1 MSDYGIDVSS
11 YNTVTDWTQVKA
23 AGNSWAWAKA
33 TQGSGYTNE
42 LFPSQMRSGQD
53 AGLRMGAYHFPDPRV
68 SVATQVR
75 YFVSAAKAYGAF
87 EAGAM
92 LPMLDLENDTA
103 DGIVWSPGGANSF
116 IPAFRD
122 ALRAATGVQELC
134 VYGPESWWAEGF
146 LDPAQWVDEHVFLCV
161 AQYSGV
167 PGQVG
172 WTHPR
177 AAVHQYTDSAP
188 TPGATRPTD
197 RSVILPPFSLGQL
210 VIGGGTQ
217 PSASSMEDEDDM
229 WHFIADTTTG
239 TGSSGGPPYTRVAQV
254 LPDGTINGVPWASA
268 ASKDKSYDGDGT
280 GSIMGVD
287 TATFDD
293 YEHWSDLRKAQLQA
307 TPGTPAQ
314 VTVNGV
320 FPNKWVATDKGAG
333 VIEIDGSTV

>member
-11 YNTVTDWTQVKA
+11 YNTIIDWTAVKA

-33 TQGSGYTNE
+33 TQGSSYVNS
-42 LFPSQMRSGQD
+42 LFASQMVSGQA
-53 AGLRMGAYHFPDPRV
+53 AGIAMGAYHFPDPRV
-68 SVATQVR
+68 SVATNVAR
-75 YFVSAAKAYGAF
+75 FVAVAQPRGAF
-87 EAGAM
+87 EPGAM
-92 LPMLDLENDTA
+92 LPMLDLENDPA

-122 ALRAATGVQELC
+122 ALRAATGVAELC

-146 LDPAQWVDEHVFLCV
+146 LDPAQWADEHVYLCA
-161 AQYSGV
+161 AQYSGE
-167 PGQVG
+167 PGQLG
-172 WTHPR
+172 WSHPR
-177 AAVHQYTDSAP
+177 LAVHQYTDVAP

-217 PSASSMEDEDDM
+217 PAVTSMEDEDDM

-239 TGSSGGPPYTRVAQV
+239 TGSNGGPPYARVAQV

-268 ASKDKSYDGDGT
+268 ASKDKQYDGDGT
-280 GSIMGVD
+280 GSVMGVD
-287 TATFDD
+287 KVTFDD

-307 TPGTPAQ
+307 TPGSPAQ

-320 FPNKWVATDKGAG
+320 FPNHWFGKDNGDGTTTYT
-333 VIEIDGSTV
+333 GSTV